1 MAMNPKLYKITREQ
15 WEKFQQ
21 HYAWQL
27 LQSPDYRLGQA
38 FLNFFNEVDKL
49 MQADGDLGMQ
59 DSVKLYYETDNL
71 MAKRIIDKW
80 LEQ

>member
-1 MAMNPKLYKITREQ
+1 MNPKQYTITREQ

-49 MQADGDLGMQ
+49 MQADGDLGLQ

-80 LEQ
+80 LDQ

>member
-1 MAMNPKLYKITREQ
+1 MNPKLYKITREQ

>member
-1 MAMNPKLYKITREQ
+1 MNPKQYKITREQ

-49 MQADGDLGMQ
+49 MQADGDLGLQ

-80 LEQ
+80 LDQ

>member
-1 MAMNPKLYKITREQ
+1 MAMNPKQYKITREQ

-49 MQADGDLGMQ
+49 MQADGDLGLQ

-80 LEQ
+80 LDQ